1 MLLDTQAVKTILLE
15 IPSLG
20 RQNVASIL
28 IFSQSFGGTL
38 HLTVSGVSKLVSI
51 ETSVIVWVLPI
62 SSSSLSVITSLEF
75 LLLRLGDKRRKNEE
89 DGVGSS
95 CSSIYLCG
103 SPSSGGCYCHG
114 LALEHT
120 LQRWL
125 SLGSYQQKSD
135 IQCSTC
141 LSFDSSLVEF
151 HLMHSVK
158 LVSCEAALIPLT
170 EFREQEIM
178 KRLLKSVHVLF
189 FDTRNC
195 TCSVQCK
202 QIKEE
207 EVDEQILSSFSHTR
221 VYHGVKNHVTQIRLE
236 SLNFKES
243 MRK

>member
-1 MLLDTQAVKTILLE
+1 MIFGVAGIDPERRAELIKLAS
-15 IPSLG
+15 SLG
-20 RQNVASIL
+20 PRFYSNIFKCKQISETGAQQNVASIL

-38 HLTVSGVSKLVSI
+38 HLTDKLFFLLVSGVSKSVSI

-75 LLLRLGDKRRKNEE
+75 LLLRLGDKRRKIEE

-125 SLGSYQQKSD
+125 SLGSYQQKSH
-135 IQCSTC
+135 IQS
-141 LSFDSSLVEF
+141 
-151 HLMHSVK
+151 
-158 LVSCEAALIPLT
+158 LIPLT
-170 EFREQEIM
+170 EFREQVIM
-178 KRLLKSVHVLF
+178 K
-189 FDTRNC
+189 RNC